1 MPRVA
6 YKPLSEAVYKRDAK
20 LLASLAADDP
30 AAAQHWKPI
39 TDAAFVG
46 SVDCVNVLVEHGAD
60 VNVRSGTGSKH
71 TPLTRLCQYHTTIPK
86 HDGHKETL
94 DRLLEVGADPTV
106 AAGPLGL
113 TPLCYAAMG
122 PLEDLVASLIGE
134 VRPLDVF
141 SAALLYDLRRLKQH
155 AKKKG
160 LATVDQEQ
168 RSLVPLFLV
177 KVSRKQAG
185 DMMEHDGRYGGQAGE
200 TSGTGGEPLVERRI
214 DASLE
219 VVQPPVVLRC
229 GSYGGKQLAPD
240 PCEAEPV
247 AVPCAFIGYGR

>member
-1 MPRVA
+1 M
-6 YKPLSEAVYKRDAK
+6 
-20 LLASLAADDP
+20 
-30 AAAQHWKPI
+30 
-39 TDAAFVG
+39 
-46 SVDCVNVLVEHGAD
+46 VEHGAD
-60 VNVRSGTGSKH
+60 VNVKSGTGSKH

-155 AKKKG
+155 VKKKG

-168 RSLVPLFLV
+168 RTPLHYVALSGMFKVNGSAKAIECVDYILDQGIGVNAMATIAEGNGVFNANALWYGISWQSNIELTRALV
-177 KVSRKQAG
+177 S
-185 DMMEHDGRYGGQAGE
+185 
-200 TSGTGGEPLVERRI
+200 
-214 DASLE
+214 
-219 VVQPPVVLRC
+219 
-229 GSYGGKQLAPD
+229 
-240 PCEAEPV
+240 
-247 AVPCAFIGYGR
+247 